1 MSLHKKI
8 WLTLALLLYSFST
21 GGLAES
27 QSPLKTLNT
36 GQFITKKWKVI
47 DGFRSAKFGMSEK
60 QVMRAI
66 AKDFKVPKNKI
77 ERLVTPTYKTP
88 VLIIHLPKLMEV
100 GGPADIVYVLGYK
113 SKRLIQVNIDW
124 GSGVSDNFKP
134 AEIFIVRKF
143 LRTHFMKKRYK
154 KEGYVRNAKEADTP
168 TDTRT
173 MVFRGRDQKDR
184 MVLLRMEIAKLKEGQ
199 PKKGTRGL
207 KLILAY
213 IQNVDNPD
221 FFK

>member
-27 QSPLKTLNT
+27 QSPLKTLDT

-77 ERLVTPTYKTP
+77 ERVVTPLYKTTA
-88 VLIIHLPKLMEV
+88 LIIHLPKLMEI
-100 GGPADIVYVLGYK
+100 GGPADIVYILGYK
-113 SKRLIQVNIDW
+113 SKKLTQVNVDW
-124 GSGVSDNFKP
+124 GKGVSDNFTA
-134 AEIFIVRKF
+134 AEIMFLRGK
-143 LRTHFMKKRYK
+143 LRTHFMKNTYK
-154 KEGYVRNAKEADTP
+154 KGKVFDSKAS
-168 TDTRT
+168 DTRT
-173 MVFRGRDQKDR
+173 IVFRGQDLKDR
-184 MVLLRMEIAKLKEGQ
+184 MILLYLDYPKPKELED
-199 PKKGTRGL
+199 KKETGNDLR
-207 KLILAY
+207 LILSY
-213 IQNVDNPD
+213 FQNVDNPD
-221 FFK
+221 QFK